1 MNYNS
6 VRFRTLNIDNDYF
19 GFTGKILKI
28 NLSKN
33 TIQSIPLD
41 LDIANAFL
49 GGAGYACRYL
59 INKLD
64 KNTNPFSKENVLMI
78 MNGPLTLTAAPSVSR
93 FVICSKSPYT
103 ELWGES
109 NCGGV
114 FGVELKKAGYDGLI
128 VEGKSDN
135 PVYIKIINDN
145 IQVKEASYLW
155 GLGIKKTRRRL
166 KESSESFKVL
176 CIGQAGE
183 NLVKYANINA
193 EGRSAG
199 RTGMGAIMG
208 SKNLKAIVVNGT
220 NFKPKLSDPE
230 KFKESSKKAL
240 NYILKSNTTQILR
253 GMGTS
258 AGVLGS
264 YSIGDLPIKYWSQ
277 GKWDNVV
284 KISGENLKSKFLV
297 KNKSCYGC
305 SIGCGRII
313 KIDNKEY
320 NIPICEGPEYE
331 TIAGFGS
338 MILNDDLESIA
349 IANDMCNDYGLDTI
363 STSGVISLLYHIYN
377 QKEVEL
383 DGLTLKWGFSEPLL
397 ALIRNIAFRNGIG
410 DLLAEGSYE
419 TGNKFGLSD
428 DEIATI
434 NKLEVPYHDLRYCYG
449 MALTY
454 AFSPRGPCHTTSDS
468 FKVLRHGF
476 DIDFSELGIEKVPM
490 NSNKEDIVKGTILL
504 QNYRSIY
511 SSLISCFFSNP
522 PPNLMLDLINYSMGY
537 NYTIEDIKRMGERI
551 FTVKRLFNI
560 KMGLTSDQDYV
571 PKILLEPLHEG
582 PIENKAPDFEKLK
595 SSYYLLRK
603 WDSKS
608 GIPKIDKLKYLDL
621 DQVYLNL

>member
-1 MNYNS
+1 M
-6 VRFRTLNIDNDYF
+6 RIDNGYF

-33 TIQSIPLD
+33 AIQPISLNV
-41 LDIANAFL
+41 DIANAFL

-59 INKLD
+59 ISKLD
-64 KNTNPFSKENVLMI
+64 KNTIPLSEDNILMI
-78 MNGPLTLTAAPSVSR
+78 MNGPLALTRAPSVGR

-103 ELWGES
+103 GLWGES

-128 VEGKSDN
+128 IEGKSNN
-135 PVYIKIINDN
+135 PVYIEIINGDVQ
-145 IQVKEASYLW
+145 IQDASYLW
-155 GLGIKKTRRRL
+155 GLGIKKTRRSL
-166 KESSESFKVL
+166 KRGSESFKVL

-183 NLVKYANINA
+183 NLVKYANVNA

-208 SKNLKAIVVNGT
+208 SKNLKAIIVNGT
-220 NFKPKLSDPE
+220 DFKPRLSDPE
-230 KFKESSKKAL
+230 RFKESSKKAIS
-240 NYILKSNTTQILR
+240 YILKSSITQILR

-258 AGVLGS
+258 AGILGS
-264 YSIGDLPIKYWSQ
+264 YSVGDLPIKYWSK
-277 GKWDNVV
+277 GRWDNVQ
-284 KISGENLKSKFLV
+284 KISGESLNTNLLL

-313 KIDNKEY
+313 KIDNREY
-320 NIPICEGPEYE
+320 NVPICEGPEYE

-363 STSGVISLLYHIYN
+363 STSGVISLLYHICN
-377 QKEVEL
+377 KKNVDLE
-383 DGLTLKWGFSEPLL
+383 GLSLKWGFSEPLL
-397 ALIRNIAFRNGIG
+397 PLITSIAFRNGIG

-419 TGNKFGLSD
+419 TGKDFGLSE
-428 DEIATI
+428 DEIATV

-454 AFSPRGPCHTTSDS
+454 AFSPRGACHTTADA
-468 FKVLRHGF
+468 FKVLRHDF
-476 DIDFSELGIEKVPM
+476 NIDFSELGIKKVPM
-490 NSNKEDIVKGTILL
+490 NSNQEDIVKGTILL
-504 QNYRSIY
+504 QDYRSIY

-522 PPNLMLDLINYSMGY
+522 PPRLILDLINYSMGY
-537 NYTIEDIKRMGERI
+537 NYTMEDIKKMGERI
-551 FTVKRLFNI
+551 FTLKRLFNI
-560 KMGLTSDQDYV
+560 KMGLTSIRDYI
-571 PKILLEPLHEG
+571 PKILLKPLSEG
-582 PIENKAPDFEKLK
+582 PIEKRVPDFDKLK
-595 SSYYLLRK
+595 YIYYLLRN

-608 GIPKIDKLKYLDL
+608 GMPKMTKLEYLGLDKLD
-621 DQVYLNL
+621 LNL

>member
-1 MNYNS
+1 
-6 VRFRTLNIDNDYF
+6 LNTNNEYF

-28 NLSKN
+28 NLSTN
-33 TIQSIPLD
+33 TIELISLD
-41 LDIANAFL
+41 LDFANSFL

-59 INKLD
+59 IDKLD
-64 KNTNPFSKENVLMI
+64 KNMLPLSKKNILMI
-78 MNGPLTLTAAPSVSR
+78 MNGPLSLTSAPSVSR
-93 FVICSKSPYT
+93 FVLCSKSPYT
-103 ELWGES
+103 GLWGES

-128 VEGKSDN
+128 IEGKSDN
-135 PVYIKIINDN
+135 PVYIKIINDD
-145 IQVKEASYLW
+145 IQVQDASYLW
-155 GLGIKKTRRRL
+155 GLGIKKTRESL
-166 KESSESFKVL
+166 KENSDSFKVL

-183 NLVKYANINA
+183 NLVKYANVNA

-199 RTGMGAIMG
+199 RTGMGAVMG
-208 SKNLKAIVVNGT
+208 SKNLKAIVVNGS

-230 KFKESSKKAL
+230 KFKESSKKAIR
-240 NYILKSNTTQILR
+240 YILKSSNTQILR

-264 YSIGDLPIKYWSQ
+264 YSVGDLPIKYWSK
-277 GKWDNVV
+277 GRWDNVQ
-284 KISGENLKSKFLV
+284 KISGENLNANLLL

-313 KIDNKEY
+313 KIDNGEY
-320 NIPICEGPEYE
+320 NVPVCEGPEYE

-377 QKEVEL
+377 QKDVNL
-383 DGLTLKWGFSEPLL
+383 QSLSLKWGFSEPLL
-397 ALIRNIAFRNGIG
+397 PLITSIAFRNGIG

-419 TGNKFGLSD
+419 MGIKFGLSE
-428 DEIATI
+428 DEIATV

-454 AFSPRGPCHTTSDS
+454 AFSPRGACHTTADV
-468 FKVLRHGF
+468 FKVLRHDF
-476 DIDFSELGIEKVPM
+476 NIDFSELGISKVPM
-490 NSNKEDIVKGTILL
+490 NSNQEDNVKGTILL
-504 QNYRSIY
+504 QDYRSIY

-522 PPNLMLDLINYSMGY
+522 PPSLMLDLINYSMGY
-537 NYTIEDIKRMGERI
+537 DYTMEDLKKMGERI
-551 FTVKRLFNI
+551 FTIKRLFNI
-560 KMGLTSDQDYV
+560 KMGLTSDQDYI
-571 PKILLEPLHEG
+571 PKILLEPLKEG
-582 PIENKAPDFEKLK
+582 PIKGKAPDFEKLK
-595 SSYYLLRK
+595 SNYYCLRN

-608 GIPKIDKLKYLDL
+608 GIPKMDKFKYLGLDKLD
-621 DQVYLNL
+621 LNL